1 MDPVRV
7 FAAIY
12 NYRASL
18 TAIMTKL
25 QRQFG
30 VQCKVYV
37 GDNKA
42 AFKKI
47 FVCISLLSVDL
58 VGGKQ
63 TRCYIDTWKE
73 FIALAT
79 SSMTRLS
86 TVMESGD
93 PIAVVKD
100 C

>member
-7 FAAIY
+7 FTAIY

-30 VQCKVYV
+30 VQMQYKVYV

-47 FVCISLLSVDL
+47 FVCIGLLSVDL

-63 TRCYIDTWKE
+63 TWCYIDTWKE
-73 FIALAT
+73 FIALHPPWQD
-79 SSMTRLS
+79 SPL
-86 TVMESGD
+86 
-93 PIAVVKD
+93 
-100 C
+100 